1 MNNKEGSF
9 GVGAILLSFL
19 LGTMVGAGLALL
31 VTPQTGSE
39 TRRRIKDFAD
49 DITDKA
55 SNYIEQAKVKA
66 SSSIEKGKDILE
78 AQKSAISAAIEAG
91 KEAYDKEVHKHQ

>member
-31 VTPQTGSE
+31 VAPQSGIE
-39 TRRRIKDFAD
+39 TRRKIKDFAGD
-49 DITDKA
+49 VTDKA
-55 SNYIEQAKVKA
+55 SEYFEQAKVKA
-66 SSSIEKGKDILE
+66 TSSIDKGKEILE
-78 AQKSAISAAIEAG
+78 SQKTAISAALEAG
-91 KEAYDKEVHKHQ
+91 KEAYDREVHKH